1 MLLNCHRPENAT
13 VVSLYPGAP
22 REAALNIL
30 QKYILREW
38 FWTFAAISLVLLVV
52 MFGVTVGELFNDVA
66 GGRVPLGLL
75 GSLLLLKMPDVF
87 NTLLPLS
94 VFIAVIWGQ
103 GRLYRDQEM
112 VVMHASGFRWKL
124 MLRPLFNLLTPVAA
138 IVFALG
144 VFFAPLAAQTAQKKL
159 ENAFR
164 TAAEWGLQTG
174 RFHVLKDGDLI
185 LYVEA
190 VEKDGRTLRNI
201 FIQQRQGEREQ
212 IWIAE
217 KGYYW
222 LDPSDG
228 MRYLTLENGQ
238 ITEGGSQGLDF
249 GIVRFSRNDIRL
261 PEPQD
266 SNKPMEVKLRP
277 SSELM
282 FSGNPAEAA
291 QIQWRISPAITVL
304 VLGLLALPLAH
315 SAPREGRGGRILF
328 AILAYAIYANVLH
341 ISRYW
346 IERGVVPPLLGMWW
360 VHLLVLA
367 VAIIWLRRLS
377 RTVGGG

>member
-1 MLLNCHRPENAT
+1 
-13 VVSLYPGAP
+13 
-22 REAALNIL
+22 
-30 QKYILREW
+30 
-38 FWTFAAISLVLLVV
+38 

-66 GGRVPLGLL
+66 GGRVPPGLL

-94 VFIAVIWGQ
+94 AFIAVIWGL

-112 VVMHASGFRWKL
+112 VVMRASGFRWK
-124 MLRPLFNLLTPVAA
+124 MMMRPLFNLLIPVAA
-138 IVFALG
+138 SVFVIG
-144 VFFAPLAAQTAQKKL
+144 VFLAPLAAQTARTKL

-174 RFHVLKDGDLI
+174 QFHVLKDGNLI

-201 FIQQRQGEREQ
+201 FIQQRQAEREQ

-222 LDPSDG
+222 LDAAAG
-228 MRYLTLENGQ
+228 IRYLTLENGQ
-238 ITEGGSQGLDF
+238 ITEGGSDSLDF

-261 PEPQD
+261 PEPEG
-266 SNKPMEVKLRP
+266 SNKPLDVRLRP
-277 SSELM
+277 SAELL
-282 FSGNPAEAA
+282 FSGNPVEVA
-291 QIQWRISPAITVL
+291 QMQWRISPAITIL

-315 SAPREGRGGRILF
+315 SAPKENRGGRILF
-328 AILAYAIYANVLH
+328 AILVYAVYANVLH
-341 ISRYW
+341 ISRSW
-346 IERGVVPPLLGMWW
+346 VERGVVPPVLGLWW
-360 VHLLVLA
+360 VHLLMLA
-367 VAIIWLRRLS
+367 IGVIWLRRLS
-377 RTVGGG
+377 NRVGGG

>member
-1 MLLNCHRPENAT
+1 MLLNCHGSKNPIAG
-13 VVSLYPGAP
+13 SHYPDAP
-22 REAALNIL
+22 RETALNIL

-52 MFGVTVGELFNDVA
+52 MFGVTVGELFNDIA

-94 VFIAVIWGQ
+94 VFVAVIWGQ

-112 VVMHASGFRWKL
+112 VVMRASGFRWKL
-124 MLRPLFNLLTPVAA
+124 MLRPLFNLLIPVAVV
-138 IVFALG
+138 VFALG
-144 VFFAPLAAQTAQKKL
+144 VFFAPLAARTAQAKL

-201 FIQQRQGEREQ
+201 FIQQRQGGREQ

-222 LDPSDG
+222 LDASEG

-266 SNKPMEVKLRP
+266 SNKPLDVKLRP
-277 SSELM
+277 SSELI
-282 FSGNPAEAA
+282 FSGSPAEAA
-291 QIQWRISPAITVL
+291 QMQWRISPAITVV

-315 SAPREGRGGRILF
+315 SAPRESRGGRILF
-328 AILAYAIYANVLH
+328 AILTYAIYANVLH

-367 VAIIWLRRLS
+367 IAIMWLRRLS
-377 RTVGGG
+377 RTIGGG